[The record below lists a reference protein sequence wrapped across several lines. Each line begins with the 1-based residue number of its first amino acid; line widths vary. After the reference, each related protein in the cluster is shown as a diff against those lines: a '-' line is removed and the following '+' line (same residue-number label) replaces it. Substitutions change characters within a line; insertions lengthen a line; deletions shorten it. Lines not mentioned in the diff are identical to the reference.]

1 LVGANFSFAVR
12 KSDRLAFV
20 AEYAAHS
27 GVFAE
32 DIISSYHFGPR
43 YYAKPRGRLQPFI
56 EILAGGTHLNQS
68 PSGSSPQDSTDRN
81 GFSLLAGGGLDLRI
95 KPWFAWRIVQTD
107 YSFFHIAG
115 DSSNG
120 LRVDTGILF
129 RFAH

>member
-1 LVGANFSFAVR
+1 MVILMDSVTPANAQDGKSPYFRRFEIGWDVLSYWREGNNDLVGANFSFAVR

-27 GVFAE
+27 RVFAE

-68 PSGSSPQDSTDRN
+68 PSGSSAQDS
-81 GFSLLAGGGLDLRI
+81 
-95 KPWFAWRIVQTD
+95 
-107 YSFFHIAG
+107 
-115 DSSNG
+115 
-120 LRVDTGILF
+120 
-129 RFAH
+129 